1 MGAGALGGEG
11 QRPMRDFRGIALLM
25 VALWMAIPTAAEA
38 QMEFSLDEVEE
49 DTKPA
54 GKSKDQGDL
63 IEELAA
69 ADDAE
74 DGPAELTLQREEIAE
89 EIYAVQQI
97 YALRLKRL
105 ELAPSV
111 AFTLNDP
118 YIKRYGLGFAMNYW
132 FTNVLAIGLNFIW
145 YDWCGERPGCNP
157 LDRGTDIVPR
167 IQNQFRLGVPIND
180 WQFGLW
186 ANFTYVPFYGK
197 FKVRKKIFQWDAY
210 LIGGVGFMRTKP
222 ITVFGVATD
231 PPRVFDWQT
240 NVAFNVGAGL
250 RIFMTRYLTF
260 FTEFRAY
267 MWPDQFENITPE
279 SQLPGPDNAG
289 DPSTWLQSGSSFV
302 ANTSIQIGFTLFLPI
317 KFEYRLPK

>member
-1 MGAGALGGEG
+1 
-11 QRPMRDFRGIALLM
+11 MRVFGGIALLL
-25 VALWMAIPTAAEA
+25 VAFGFALPSVVEA
-38 QMEFSLDEVEE
+38 QMEFSLDEVDEE
-49 DTKPA
+49 EAEPA
-54 GKSKDQGDL
+54 KQSESQGDL

-69 ADDAE
+69 GEETA
-74 DGPAELTLQREEIAE
+74 DGPEEPAPQREEIAE

-97 YALRLKRL
+97 YALRLKRF
-105 ELAPSV
+105 ELAPSA

-118 YIKRYGLGFAMNYW
+118 YLKRYGLGLAMNYW

-197 FKVRKKIFQWDAY
+197 FKVRKTIFQWDSY
-210 LIGGVGFMRTKP
+210 LIGGVGLMRTQP
-222 ITVFGVATD
+222 I
-231 PPRVFDWQT
+231 PVFDPEVRSFDWNT
-240 NVAFNVGAGL
+240 NVAFNVGVGL

-267 MWPDQFENITPE
+267 MWPDKFENE
-279 SQLPGPDNAG
+279 RVDPGNRN
-289 DPSTWLQSGSSFV
+289 DPSTWLQSGSTFV
-302 ANTSIQIGFTLFLPI
+302 ANTSIQIGITLFLPV
-317 KFEYRLPK
+317 KVEYRLPK

>member
-1 MGAGALGGEG
+1 MA
-11 QRPMRDFRGIALLM
+11 
-25 VALWMAIPTAAEA
+25 ALWLTQPTAVQA
-38 QMEFSLDEVEE
+38 QMEFSLDEMDEE
-49 DTKPA
+49 DAKPA
-54 GKSKDQGDL
+54 KKQESQGDL

-69 ADDAE
+69 GDDAAE
-74 DGPAELTLQREEIAE
+74 GGPSEPAPQREEISE
-89 EIYAVQQI
+89 EIFAVQQI

-105 ELAPSV
+105 ELAPSA

-118 YIKRYGLGFAMNYW
+118 YLKRYGLGFAMNYW
-132 FTNVLAIGLNFIW
+132 FTNVLALGVNFVW
-145 YDWCGERPGCNP
+145 YDWGTNP
-157 LDRGTDIVPR
+157 LNRGTDIVPR

-210 LIGGVGFMRTKP
+210 LIGGVGLMRTQP
-222 ITVFGVATD
+222 IPVFD
-231 PPRVFDWQT
+231 PEVRNFDWQT

-250 RIFMTRYLTF
+250 RIFLTRYLTF

-267 MWPDQFENITPE
+267 MWPDKFEN
-279 SQLPGPDNAG
+279 LRV
-289 DPSTWLQSGSSFV
+289 DPADRQDSSTWLQSGSTFV

>member
-1 MGAGALGGEG
+1 
-11 QRPMRDFRGIALLM
+11 MRNFGGIALLIA
-25 VALWMAIPTAAEA
+25 ALMTAFPPAAQA
-38 QMEFSLDEVEE
+38 QMEFSLDEVDEE
-49 DTKPA
+49 KPA
-54 GKSKDQGDL
+54 PAKEPKSDGDV
-63 IEELAA
+63 IAELAA
-69 ADDAE
+69 SDDSE
-74 DGPAELTLQREEIAE
+74 DGPVEPGPQREEIAE

-118 YIKRYGLGFAMNYW
+118 YLKRYGLGFAMNYW
-132 FTNVLAIGLNFIW
+132 FTNVLAIGVNFIW
-145 YDWCGERPGCNP
+145 YDWGTNP
-157 LDRGTDIVPR
+157 LERGTDLVNR

-197 FKVRKKIFQWDAY
+197 FKVRKKIFQWDSY
-210 LIGGVGFMRTKP
+210 LIGGVGLMRTQP
-222 ITVFGVATD
+222 IPVID
-231 PPRVFDWQT
+231 PQNRSFDWQT

-250 RIFMTRYLTF
+250 RIFLTRYLTF

-267 MWPDQFENITPE
+267 MWPVQFEIE
-279 SQLPGPDNAG
+279 QVAPGPG
-289 DPSTWLQSGSSFV
+289 ITDPSTWLLSGSTFV
-302 ANTSIQIGFTLFLPI
+302 ANTSIQLGFTLFLPI

>member
-1 MGAGALGGEG
+1 MRELG
-11 QRPMRDFRGIALLM
+11 GIALLM
-25 VALWMAIPTAAEA
+25 AALLTAFPAAVQA
-38 QMEFSLDEVEE
+38 QMEFSLDEVDEG
-49 DTKPA
+49 DAKPA
-54 GKSKDQGDL
+54 KDSESQGDL

-69 ADDAE
+69 GNDADS
-74 DGPAELTLQREEIAE
+74 GPTESAFQREEIAE

-105 ELAPSV
+105 ELAPSA

-118 YIKRYGLGFAMNYW
+118 YLKHYGLGLALNYW
-132 FTNVLAIGLNFIW
+132 FTNVLSVGLNFIW
-145 YDWCGERPGCNP
+145 YDWGTNPFERN
-157 LDRGTDIVPR
+157 TSFVPR
-167 IQNQFRLGVPIND
+167 IQDQFRLSVPIND

-186 ANFTYVPFYGK
+186 VNFTYVPFYGK

-210 LIGGVGFMRTKP
+210 LIGGVGLMRTQP
-222 ITVFGVATD
+222 I
-231 PPRVFDWQT
+231 PVFDSEIRSFNWQT

-250 RIFMTRYLTF
+250 RIFVTRYLTF

-267 MWPDQFENITPE
+267 MWPDQFENT
-279 SQLPGPDNAG
+279 QVAPGDG
-289 DPSTWLQSGSSFV
+289 RLDSSTWLQSGSSFV

>member
-1 MGAGALGGEG
+1 
-11 QRPMRDFRGIALLM
+11 MRFFGGIALLTA
-25 VALWMAIPTAAEA
+25 ALWLTLPTAARA
-38 QMEFSLDEVEE
+38 QMEFSLDEVDEE
-49 DTKPA
+49 ESKPA
-54 GKSKDQGDL
+54 KKQESQGDL

-69 ADDAE
+69 GDDTADNAPVE
-74 DGPAELTLQREEIAE
+74 PAPQREEFAE

-105 ELAPSV
+105 ELAPSA

-118 YIKRYGLGFAMNYW
+118 YLKRYGLGFAMNYW
-132 FTNVLAIGLNFIW
+132 FTNVLALGVNFNW
-145 YDWCGERPGCNP
+145 YDWGTNP
-157 LDRGTDIVPR
+157 LTRGTDIVPR
-167 IQNQFRLGVPIND
+167 VQDQFRLGVPIND

-210 LIGGVGFMRTKP
+210 LIGGVGLMRTQP
-222 ITVFGVATD
+222 I
-231 PPRVFDWQT
+231 PVFDPEVRSFGWET

-250 RIFMTRYLTF
+250 RIFLTRYLTF

-267 MWPDQFENITPE
+267 MWPDKFENTRVD
-279 SQLPGPDNAG
+279 PGDRQ
-289 DPSTWLQSGSSFV
+289 DSSTWLQSGSTFV
-302 ANTSIQIGFTLFLPI
+302 ANTSIQIGLTLFLPI

>member
-1 MGAGALGGEG
+1 MAAFWLAL
-11 QRPMRDFRGIALLM
+11 
-25 VALWMAIPTAAEA
+25 PTVAEA

-49 DTKPA
+49 ETPA
-54 GKSKDQGDL
+54 PAEKSESQGDL
-63 IEELAA
+63 IEDLAA
-69 ADDAE
+69 GE
-74 DGPAELTLQREEIAE
+74 SSTEGPAEPEPQREEVVE

-97 YALRLKRL
+97 YALRLNRF

-118 YIKRYGLGFAMNYW
+118 YLKRYGLGFAMNYW
-132 FTNVLAIGLNFIW
+132 FTNVLSVGFNFIW
-145 YDWCGERPGCNP
+145 YDWGTNP

-197 FKVRKKIFQWDAY
+197 FKVRKTIFQWDSY
-210 LIGGVGFMRTKP
+210 LIGGVGLMRTQP
-222 ITVFGVATD
+222 I
-231 PPRVFDWQT
+231 PVFDPEVRSFDWNT
-240 NVAFNVGAGL
+240 NVAFNVGIGL
-250 RIFMTRYLTF
+250 RIFLTRYLTF

-267 MWPDQFENITPE
+267 MWPDKFENTRVD
-279 SQLPGPDNAG
+279 PGNRN
-289 DPSTWLQSGSSFV
+289 DPSTWLQSGSTFV
-302 ANTSIQIGFTLFLPI
+302 ANTSIQIGLTLFLPV

>member
-1 MGAGALGGEG
+1 
-11 QRPMRDFRGIALLM
+11 
-25 VALWMAIPTAAEA
+25 
-38 QMEFSLDEVEE
+38 MEFSLDEVEE
-49 DTKPA
+49 DAKPA
-54 GKSKDQGDL
+54 GKSKGQGDL

-69 ADDAE
+69 ADDTA
-74 DGPAELTLQREEIAE
+74 DGPAELTPQREEIAE

-132 FTNVLAIGLNFIW
+132 FTNVLAIGVNFNW
-145 YDWCGERPGCNP
+145 YDWGGNP
-157 LDRGTDIVPR
+157 LDNGTDLEFRVR
-167 IQNQFRLGVPIND
+167 NQFRLGVPLNE

-197 FKVRKKIFQWDAY
+197 FKVRKKIFQWDSY
-210 LIGGVGFMRTKP
+210 LIGGVGIMRTQP
-222 ITVFGVATD
+222 I
-231 PPRVFDWQT
+231 PVFDPEIRNFGWQT
-240 NVAFNVGAGL
+240 DVAFNVGAGL
-250 RIFMTRYLTF
+250 RIFLTRYLTF

-267 MWPDQFENITPE
+267 MWPDKFENV
-279 SQLPGPDNAG
+279 QVDPGNRT
-289 DPSTWLQSGSSFV
+289 DPSTWTQDGSTFV
-302 ANTSIQIGFTLFLPI
+302 ANTSIQIGFTLFLPV

>member
-1 MGAGALGGEG
+1 MA
-11 QRPMRDFRGIALLM
+11 ALLT
-25 VALWMAIPTAAEA
+25 AFPTAVQA
-38 QMEFSLDEVEE
+38 QMEFSLDEVDEE
-49 DTKPA
+49 TPEPA
-54 GKSKDQGDL
+54 KQSKTEGDL

-69 ADDAE
+69 GGDSNS
-74 DGPAELTLQREEIAE
+74 GPTEPAPQREEIAE

-105 ELAPSV
+105 ELAPSA

-118 YIKRYGLGFAMNYW
+118 YLKHYGLGFAVNYW
-132 FTNVLAIGLNFIW
+132 FTNVLAVGANFIW
-145 YDWCGERPGCNP
+145 YDWGNNP
-157 LDRGTDIVPR
+157 LERNTSFVPR
-167 IQNQFRLGVPIND
+167 IQDQFRLSVPIND

-186 ANFTYVPFYGK
+186 VNFTYVPFYGK

-210 LIGGVGFMRTKP
+210 LIGGVGMMRSQP
-222 ITVFGVATD
+222 I
-231 PPRVFDWQT
+231 PVFDAEIRSFGWQT

-250 RIFMTRYLTF
+250 RIFLTRYLTF

-267 MWPDQFENITPE
+267 MWPDQFENN
-279 SQLPGPDNAG
+279 QVAPGDARF
-289 DPSTWLQSGSSFV
+289 DSSTWLQSGSSFV

>member
-1 MGAGALGGEG
+1 
-11 QRPMRDFRGIALLM
+11 MREFGGIALLM
-25 VALWMAIPTAAEA
+25 AALLTAFPTAVQA
-38 QMEFSLDEVEE
+38 QMEFSLDEVEDE
-49 DTKPA
+49 EAKPA
-54 GKSKDQGDL
+54 TESKSEGDL

-69 ADDAE
+69 GDQAKG
-74 DGPAELTLQREEIAE
+74 GPVEPAPQREEIAE

-97 YALRLKRL
+97 YALRLNRF
-105 ELAPSV
+105 ELAPSA

-118 YIKRYGLGFAMNYW
+118 YLKRYGLGFAMNYW
-132 FTNVLAIGLNFIW
+132 FTNVLAVGVNFIW
-145 YDWCGERPGCNP
+145 YDWGRDP
-157 LDRGTDIVPR
+157 LDRGTDLVPR

-197 FKVRKKIFQWDAY
+197 FKVAKKIFQWDSY
-210 LIGGVGFMRTKP
+210 LIGGVGLMRTKP
-222 ITVFGVATD
+222 I
-231 PPRVFDWQT
+231 PVFDPEFRSFGWQT

-250 RIFMTRYLTF
+250 RIFLTRYLTF

-267 MWPDQFENITPE
+267 MWPDQFENE
-279 SQLPGPDNAG
+279 EVEPDLAARA
-289 DPSTWLQSGSSFV
+289 DSSTWLQSGSTFV

>member
-1 MGAGALGGEG
+1 
-11 QRPMRDFRGIALLM
+11 M

-49 DTKPA
+49 DAKPA
-54 GKSKDQGDL
+54 GKSKGQGDL

-69 ADDAE
+69 ADDTA
-74 DGPAELTLQREEIAE
+74 DGPAELTPQREEIAE

-132 FTNVLAIGLNFIW
+132 FTNVLAIGVNFNW
-145 YDWCGERPGCNP
+145 YDWGGNP
-157 LDRGTDIVPR
+157 LDNGTDLEFRVR
-167 IQNQFRLGVPIND
+167 NQFRLGVPLNE

-197 FKVRKKIFQWDAY
+197 FKVRKKIFQWDSY
-210 LIGGVGFMRTKP
+210 LIGGVGIMRTQP
-222 ITVFGVATD
+222 I
-231 PPRVFDWQT
+231 PVFDPEIRNFGWQT
-240 NVAFNVGAGL
+240 DVAFNVGAGL
-250 RIFMTRYLTF
+250 RIFLTRYLTF

-267 MWPDQFENITPE
+267 MWPDKFENV
-279 SQLPGPDNAG
+279 QVDPGNRT
-289 DPSTWLQSGSSFV
+289 DPSTWTQDGSTFV
-302 ANTSIQIGFTLFLPI
+302 ANTSIQIGFTLFLPV

>member
-1 MGAGALGGEG
+1 MA
-11 QRPMRDFRGIALLM
+11 ALLT
-25 VALWMAIPTAAEA
+25 AFPTAVQA
-38 QMEFSLDEVEE
+38 QMEFSLDEVDEE
-49 DTKPA
+49 APEPA
-54 GKSKDQGDL
+54 KQSKTEGDL

-69 ADDAE
+69 GDDSNS
-74 DGPAELTLQREEIAE
+74 GPTEPAPQREEIAE

-105 ELAPSV
+105 ELAPSA

-118 YIKRYGLGFAMNYW
+118 YLKHYGLGFAVNYW
-132 FTNVLAIGLNFIW
+132 FTNVLAVGANFIW
-145 YDWCGERPGCNP
+145 YDWGNNP
-157 LDRGTDIVPR
+157 LERNTSFVPR
-167 IQNQFRLGVPIND
+167 IQDQFRLSVPIND

-186 ANFTYVPFYGK
+186 VNFTYVPFYGK

-210 LIGGVGFMRTKP
+210 LIGGVGMMRSQP
-222 ITVFGVATD
+222 I
-231 PPRVFDWQT
+231 PVFDAEIRSFGWQT

-250 RIFMTRYLTF
+250 RIFLTRYLTF

-267 MWPDQFENITPE
+267 MWPDQFENN
-279 SQLPGPDNAG
+279 QVAPGDARF
-289 DPSTWLQSGSSFV
+289 DSSTWLQSGSSFV

>member
-11 QRPMRDFRGIALLM
+11 PRPMRDFRGIALLM

-54 GKSKDQGDL
+54 GKPKDQGDL

-69 ADDAE
+69 ADDAA

-132 FTNVLAIGLNFIW
+132 FTNVLAIGINFNW
-145 YDWCGERPGCNP
+145 YDWGGNP
-157 LDRGTDIVPR
+157 LERGTNLEFRVR
-167 IQNQFRLGVPIND
+167 NQFYLAAPIND

-197 FKVRKKIFQWDAY
+197 FKVRKKIFQWDSY
-210 LIGGVGFMRTKP
+210 LIGGVGIMRTQP
-222 ITVFGVATD
+222 I
-231 PPRVFDWQT
+231 PVFDPEIRNFGWQT
-240 NVAFNVGAGL
+240 DVAFNVGAGL
-250 RIFMTRYLTF
+250 RIFLTRYLTF

-267 MWPDQFENITPE
+267 MWPDKFENV
-279 SQLPGPDNAG
+279 QVDPGNRT
-289 DPSTWLQSGSSFV
+289 DPSTLTQDGSTFV
-302 ANTSIQIGFTLFLPI
+302 ANTSIQIGFTLFLPV